1 MAAGRIDI
9 PCIFITGGV
18 MEAGPDLLT
27 LEQIGKYSAMY
38 LRGEIS
44 KEQFEYYK
52 HHACPSCGACSFMGT
67 ASTMQIIAEAL
78 GLMLPGSSLMPA
90 TCDDLKEVAY
100 KAGQQ
105 VVKLAQMDLTPKKI
119 VTMKSFENAIMVHA
133 AISGSTNSLLHIPAI
148 AKEFGIE
155 LDARKFD
162 ELHRNAHYLLD
173 IRPAGKWPAEY
184 FYYAGGVPAV
194 MEEINKLTAG
204 LVNCETL
211 KLTVAGNNA
220 RKMIDALAP
229 KLAAMLEEC
238 DALENALVNDDPAPI
253 IEAMNNMRKEAD
265 SLELLVDDRLWP
277 LPKYRELLF
286 IY

>member
-1 MAAGRIDI
+1 LQDI
-9 PCIFITGGV
+9 LKKHKRVLFNGDNYTLAWV
-18 MEAGPDLLT
+18 QEAQKRGLPN
-27 LEQIGKYSAMY
+27 
-38 LRGEIS
+38 LRTT
-44 KEQFEYYK
+44 
-52 HHACPSCGACSFMGT
+52 P
-67 ASTMQIIAEAL
+67 EAL
-78 GLMLPGSSLMPA
+78 EP
-90 TCDDLKEVAY
+90 
-100 KAGQQ
+100 
-105 VVKLAQMDLTPKKI
+105 
-119 VTMKSFENAIMVHA
+119 
-133 AISGSTNSLLHIPAI
+133 
-148 AKEFGIE
+148 
-155 LDARKFD
+155 
-162 ELHRNAHYLLD
+162 LLD
-173 IRPAGKWPAEY
+173 EKNIALYEKYKVFSRTEVLSRYEVFLREY
-184 FYYAGGVPAV
+184 KRRIHIEGELSLSLARTVIYPAV